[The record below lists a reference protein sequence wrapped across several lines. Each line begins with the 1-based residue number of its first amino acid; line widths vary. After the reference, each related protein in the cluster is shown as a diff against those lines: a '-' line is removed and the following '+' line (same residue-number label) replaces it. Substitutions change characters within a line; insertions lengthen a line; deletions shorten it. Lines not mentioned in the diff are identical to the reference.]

1 MKAATIILGALLF
14 MAAPWVLLGVTGPTS
29 GGTTTGTGT
38 SGTAYGNVAVCRAGV
53 RVVIPNYLLPTYTLH
68 GWVRCL

>member
-1 MKAATIILGALLF
+1 MRLVIILGALLW

-38 SGTAYGNVAVCRAGV
+38 SGTAYGNVAVCRYGV
-53 RVVIPNYLLPTYTLH
+53 RVIIPTGSLPTYTLH
-68 GWVRCL
+68 GWIICR